1 VNLDEVKCLP
11 SPPRVQPPTLTTF
24 TPLSPP
30 QYPHLKAYYEKLA
43 AHPKIVEAKERMAT
57 SPATTC

>member
-1 VNLDEVKCLP
+1 VNLDE
-11 SPPRVQPPTLTTF
+11 
-24 TPLSPP
+24 
-30 QYPHLKAYYEKLA
+30 YPHLKAYYEKLA

>member
-1 VNLDEVKCLP
+1 VC
-11 SPPRVQPPTLTTF
+11 SPPSSGTLTTF
-24 TPLSPP
+24 TPLPP
-30 QYPHLKAYYEKLA
+30 RQFPHLKAYYEKLA

>member
-1 VNLDEVKCLP
+1 MPALP
-11 SPPRVQPPTLTTF
+11 PSCAALPHPSTLTTF
-24 TPLSPP
+24 TPLPP
-30 QYPHLKAYYEKLA
+30 WQFSNLKAYYEKLA